1 MENLFLQEYE
11 IKGYIITL
19 FLIIFLIA
27 VMESAR
33 LESEN
38 QQLNKAIENQQLNK
52 AIENQN
58 MLIEILEKS
67 CE

>member
-38 QQLNKAIENQQLNK
+38 QQLNKAIENQ
-52 AIENQN
+52 N